1 MRSVTESIKVGSQ
14 DMELYVSVPDGAGP
28 FPAVVVAQHA
38 GGVDTFIRTMTDRL
52 AEAGYVAVAPELYH
66 RLGPDD
72 QHSPRALKD
81 AEMVSDVQ
89 ATVEFLQNHTAVDGE
104 ALGVTGFCMG
114 GRVAYLMAAAIPQFK
129 VAVPYY
135 GGNIMVALGEG
146 VVAPF
151 DRTSE
156 IDCPMM
162 FHFGEDDGNPSAE
175 DMQKLDAEL
184 THHGKLHKF
193 YTYPNA
199 GHAFM
204 DFSGE
209 RYREDA
215 ATTSWQRTL
224 DFFAQYLSR

>member
-1 MRSVTESIKVGSQ
+1 
-14 DMELYVSVPDGAGP
+14 
-28 FPAVVVAQHA
+28 
-38 GGVDTFIRTMTDRL
+38 
-52 AEAGYVAVAPELYH
+52 
-66 RLGPDD
+66 
-72 QHSPRALKD
+72 
-81 AEMVSDVQ
+81 
-89 ATVEFLQNHTAVDGE
+89 
-104 ALGVTGFCMG
+104 
-114 GRVAYLMAAAIPQFK
+114 
-129 VAVPYY
+129 
-135 GGNIMVALGEG
+135 MVALGEG